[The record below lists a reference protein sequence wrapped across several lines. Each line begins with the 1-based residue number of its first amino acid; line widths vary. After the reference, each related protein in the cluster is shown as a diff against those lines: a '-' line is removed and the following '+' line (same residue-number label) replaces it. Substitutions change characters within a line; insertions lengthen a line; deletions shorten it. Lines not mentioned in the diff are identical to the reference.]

1 VNTVVEGSVQVNLN
15 EQKEQLSY
23 AYIHLVA
30 SAAGCTFAFR
40 EDGDALG
47 IDITIMGFKE
57 LEQGIIIPIP
67 IDAQVKS
74 TSRSTIAE
82 RYIHYDLRV
91 KNYNELRV
99 EQYGSPRILIV
110 AVLPDDPKRWLDQ
123 SEERLVL
130 RNCAAYWMSLWGAP
144 ETTNTSSIRVD
155 VPRANLLTTES
166 LTRLLQVISEGERL

>member
-1 VNTVVEGSVQVNLN
+1 LTTGIYN
-15 EQKEQLSY
+15 

-30 SAAGCTFAFR
+30 CTAGCTFAFR

-67 IDAQVKS
+67 IDVQVKS
-74 TSRSTIAE
+74 TSRSMMAE
-82 RYIHYDLRV
+82 QYIHYDLKV

-110 AVLPDDPKRWLDQ
+110 VVVPDDPGSWLDQ
-123 SEERLVL
+123 SEELLVL
-130 RNCAAYWMSLWGAP
+130 RNCAAYWMSLRGAP

-166 LTRLLQVISEGERL
+166 LAGLLHVISEGERL